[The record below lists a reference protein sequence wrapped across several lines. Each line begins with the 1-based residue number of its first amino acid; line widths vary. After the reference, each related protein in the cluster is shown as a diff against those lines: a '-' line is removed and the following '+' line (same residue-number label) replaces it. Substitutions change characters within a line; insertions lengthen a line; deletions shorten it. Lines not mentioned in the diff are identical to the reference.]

1 MTVPTRKDA
10 KARAVWVTRL
20 AALSR
25 RDTRGIRRTRGA
37 LDALARIN
45 RRRT

>member
-1 MTVPTRKDA
+1 MTA
-10 KARAVWVTRL
+10 AARVWVTRL
-20 AALSR
+20 ATLTR